1 MTAGEILARA
11 GDFREKLQRVK
22 DSAPEVLWYPYHSL
36 TNFVHLEKLLGAQPR
51 NLFDLLPNSRVLD
64 VGTGDGDVAF
74 FLESL
79 GFDVEAVDM
88 PASNHSALSGFK
100 RLRSELGSKVKL
112 HERDIDRQ
120 FSLEGEPYG
129 LALSLGLLYHL
140 KNPFYFLE
148 ELSRHA
154 YYCLASSKIADILED
169 GGKRDVRTAPLAYL
183 LESDELNED
192 DSNFWVFTESCMK
205 RLFRRAGWTVIGTL
219 RVDRTGVARA
229 NSATDDARLFAL
241 LASRRLPAAVVHAE
255 GFYEQEEDGRW
266 WWTAPRFAVTVPLAA
281 EGARCLQVEGYV
293 AEASLK
299 GGPNALR
306 CRVGGGKWQRLEM
319 KQAGPAVFRFEWPAG
334 KRPAGEVRVEFEVE
348 REAELPPEEDR
359 PMGLIVKDVELR

>member
-1 MTAGEILARA
+1 MTAGEMLARA
-11 GDFREKLQRVK
+11 SAFREKLYHIK
-22 DSAPEVLWYPYHSL
+22 SAAPDVLWYPYESL
-36 TNFVHLEKLLGAQPR
+36 TNFVHLEKLLRAQPAS
-51 NLFDLLPNSRVLD
+51 LFETLPNRRVLD

-79 GFDVEAVDM
+79 GYEVDAVDM
-88 PASNHSALSGFK
+88 PASNHSALAGFK
-100 RLRSELGSKVKL
+100 RLQAELGSRVRL

-120 FSLEGEPYG
+120 FTLSGEPYG

-140 KNPFYFLE
+140 KNPFYYLE

-154 YYCLASSKIADILED
+154 HYCLASSKIADILES
-169 GGKRDVRTAPLAYL
+169 GGKRDVRSAPLAYL

-192 DSNFWVFTESCMK
+192 DSNFWVFTESCLK

-229 NSATDDARLFAL
+229 NSSTDDARLFAL
-241 LASRRLPAAVVHAE
+241 LASRPLQAAVRHAE
-255 GFYEQEEDGRW
+255 GFYEREVEGEW
-266 WWTAPRFAVTVPLAA
+266 WWTAPRFAATVPLPPDAA
-281 EGARCLQVEGYV
+281 RSVEVRGYV

-299 GGPNALR
+299 GGSNGLR
-306 CRVGGGKWQRLEM
+306 CRVGGGKWQRAPLTA
-319 KQAGPAVFRFEWPAG
+319 AGPVTARFEWPAKLTPG
-334 KRPAGEVRVEFEVE
+334 AVRIDFEVE

-359 PMGLIVKDVELR
+359 PMGLIVKEIEIR